1 MTRIARWA
9 RQVGVARAVCV
20 LLLFGLVALRVA
32 DPRPIEE
39 LRLRT
44 FDLFQ
49 VLRPREQTVRPV
61 VIADIDEASLKEIGQ
76 WPWPRT
82 VVADLVTR
90 LREAGAVAVGFDIV
104 FAEPDRMSPAVA
116 AGSFRGLDNETREK
130 LAALPSND
138 TVFADAIKKADGI
151 VVGQAGSATPAP
163 RTDAEMTLQTGFA
176 VRGPDPRPFLVSFAG
191 LLRNVPAIEQ
201 AAAGRGLFSIN
212 PERDGIV
219 RRVPV
224 VMEAQ
229 DALVPSLTM
238 EMLRVVTRSGAILV
252 RTDQAGVRAVA
263 VPGLEVPT
271 DRNGQ
276 FWVYFNK
283 HDPARFVSATDIL
296 NGRMPA
302 DRVRGR
308 LVLIGTSAVG
318 LLDIK
323 TTPAEPAMPGVE
335 VHAQILEN
343 VLTKSLLASPGYALG
358 GEIIAAV
365 VLGLAIIVAAPMLP
379 AAIVVALG
387 AVLIAGLI
395 AMSWYFFLA
404 HNLLVDFTYPL
415 ISCWL
420 IYLVLSFVNY
430 FREQQQ
436 RQQIRSAFGFYL
448 SPPLVEQLARSPEK
462 LVLGGEERRMTILFS
477 DVRGFT
483 TISEHY
489 KDDPQGLTHLMNR
502 FLTPLTNAIIER
514 KGTIDKYIGD
524 AIMAFWNAPV
534 DDAEHEAN
542 ACDAALE
549 MLVRAETLNVE
560 LKREAEA
567 NGGVYMPLRIG
578 IGLNSGPC
586 VVGNMGSDF
595 RFNYSV
601 LGDTVNLA
609 SRLESRT
616 KDYRLSLV
624 IGARTAERAKA
635 KFATMEIDLIQ
646 VKGKKQ
652 PETVFTVLG
661 RAEVADDPRCA
672 ELFDLNTQMLAC
684 YRKQNWEEARNLID
698 RCRKVANG
706 FGVDGLY
713 EMSASTRCTPSA
725 SKFIAP
731 RRRRRIGPACTKP
744 SPSSAIL
751 HSFRASGIQTAIAAM
766 GPRLRGDER
775 RTYVI
780 TAGGRRNAGP

>member
-1 MTRIARWA
+1 MKRIARWS
-9 RQVGVARAVCV
+9 RQFGIARAVCI
-20 LLLFGLVALRVA
+20 LLLFALVPLRIA
-32 DPRPIEE
+32 DPLPIEE

-49 VLRPREQTVRPV
+49 VLRPREQKVRPV
-61 VIADIDEASLKEIGQ
+61 VIVDIDEASLREIGQ

-82 VVADLVTR
+82 VIADLVTR
-90 LREAGAVAVGFDIV
+90 LRAAGAVAVGFDVI

-116 AGSFRGLDNETREK
+116 AGSFRGLDAETREK

-138 TVFADAIKKADGI
+138 AVFAEAIKKAGGI
-151 VVGQAGSATPAP
+151 VVGETAASQAAP
-163 RTDAEMTLQTGFA
+163 RAEGENAPQTGFA
-176 VRGPDPRPFLVSFAG
+176 IVGPNPRPFLVTFPG
-191 LLRNVPAIEQ
+191 LLRNIPPIEQ
-201 AAAGRGLFSIN
+201 AAAGRGMFSID
-212 PERDGIV
+212 PEPDGIV

-229 DALVPSLTM
+229 GQLAPALTM
-238 EMLRVVTRSGAILV
+238 EMLRVVSRAGAILI
-252 RTDQAGVRAVA
+252 RADRAGVKTVA

-271 DRNGQ
+271 DGRGR

-283 HDPARFVSATDIL
+283 RDPARSVSATDVL
-296 NGRMPA
+296 NGRVA
-302 DRVRGR
+302 LDRLRGR
-308 LVLIGTSAVG
+308 LVLIGTSATG

-323 TTPAEPAMPGVE
+323 TTPVQPDMPGVE

-343 VLTKSLLASPGYALG
+343 ILTKSLLASPGYAIG
-358 GEIIAAV
+358 AEIIAAV
-365 VLGLAIIVAAPMLP
+365 VFGLAIIVAAPMLP

-387 AVLIAGLI
+387 AILIAGLI
-395 AMSWYFFLA
+395 GISWYFFVG
-404 HNLLVDFTYPL
+404 HHLLIDFTYPL

-420 IYLVLSFVNY
+420 IYLVLTFVNY

-534 DDAEHEAN
+534 DDDEHEAN

-549 MLVRAETLNVE
+549 MLARAEVLNGE
-560 LKREAEA
+560 LKREAETA
-567 NGGVYMPLRIG
+567 GGVYMPLRIG

-624 IGARTAERAKA
+624 IGSRTADRAKE

-652 PETVFTVLG
+652 PELVFTVLG
-661 RAEVADDPRCA
+661 RAEVIEDPRCD
-672 ELFDLNTQMLAC
+672 ELRDLNTQMLAA
-684 YRKQNWEEARNLID
+684 YRKQQWDESERLIE
-698 RCRKVANG
+698 RCRKLAGG

-713 EMSASTRCTPSA
+713 EMYKERIAVYRAEPPPPDWTGVYEA
-725 SKFIAP
+725 ESK
-731 RRRRRIGPACTKP
+731 
-744 SPSSAIL
+744 
-751 HSFRASGIQTAIAAM
+751 
-766 GPRLRGDER
+766 
-775 RTYVI
+775 
-780 TAGGRRNAGP
+780 

>member
-1 MTRIARWA
+1 MKRIARWS
-9 RQVGVARAVCV
+9 RQFGIARAVCI
-20 LLLFGLVALRVA
+20 LLLFALVPLRIA
-32 DPRPIEE
+32 DPLPIEE

-49 VLRPREQTVRPV
+49 VLRPREQKVRPV
-61 VIADIDEASLKEIGQ
+61 VIVDIDEASLREIGQ

-82 VVADLVTR
+82 VIADLVTR
-90 LREAGAVAVGFDIV
+90 LRAAGAVAVGFDVI

-116 AGSFRGLDNETREK
+116 AGSFRGLDAETREK

-138 TVFADAIKKADGI
+138 AVFAEAIKKAGGI
-151 VVGQAGSATPAP
+151 VVGETAASQAAP
-163 RTDAEMTLQTGFA
+163 RAEGENAPQTGFA
-176 VRGPDPRPFLVSFAG
+176 IVGPNPRPFLVTFPG
-191 LLRNVPAIEQ
+191 LLRNIPPIEQ
-201 AAAGRGLFSIN
+201 AAAGRGMFSID
-212 PERDGIV
+212 PEPDGIV

-229 DALVPSLTM
+229 GQLAPALTM
-238 EMLRVVTRSGAILV
+238 EMLRVVSRAGAILI
-252 RTDQAGVRAVA
+252 RADRAGVKTVA

-271 DRNGQ
+271 DGRGR

-283 HDPARFVSATDIL
+283 RDPARSVSATDAL
-296 NGRMPA
+296 NGRVAP
-302 DRVRGR
+302 DRLRGR
-308 LVLIGTSAVG
+308 LVLIGTSATG

-323 TTPAEPAMPGVE
+323 TTPVQPDMPGVE

-343 VLTKSLLASPGYALG
+343 ILTKSLLASPGYAIG
-358 GEIIAAV
+358 AEIIAAV
-365 VLGLAIIVAAPMLP
+365 VFGLAIIVAAPMLP

-387 AVLIAGLI
+387 AILIAGLI
-395 AMSWYFFLA
+395 GISWYFFVG
-404 HNLLVDFTYPL
+404 HHLLIDFTYPL

-420 IYLVLSFVNY
+420 IYLVLTFVNY

-534 DDAEHEAN
+534 DDDEHEAN

-549 MLVRAETLNVE
+549 MLARAEVLNGE
-560 LKREAEA
+560 LKREAETA
-567 NGGVYMPLRIG
+567 GGVYMPLRIG

-624 IGARTAERAKA
+624 IGSRTADRAKE

-652 PETVFTVLG
+652 PELVFTVLG
-661 RAEVADDPRCA
+661 RAEVIEDPRCD
-672 ELFDLNTQMLAC
+672 ELRDLNTQMLAA
-684 YRKQNWEEARNLID
+684 YRKQQWDESERLIE
-698 RCRKVANG
+698 RCRKLAGG

-713 EMSASTRCTPSA
+713 EMYKERIAVYRAEPPPPDWTGVYEA
-725 SKFIAP
+725 ESK
-731 RRRRRIGPACTKP
+731 
-744 SPSSAIL
+744 
-751 HSFRASGIQTAIAAM
+751 
-766 GPRLRGDER
+766 
-775 RTYVI
+775 
-780 TAGGRRNAGP
+780 

>member
-1 MTRIARWA
+1 MKRIARWA
-9 RQVGVARAVCV
+9 REFGIARAVCI
-20 LLLFGLVALRVA
+20 LLLFALVPLRIA
-32 DPRPIEE
+32 DPLPIEE

-49 VLRPREQTVRPV
+49 VLRPREQKVRPV
-61 VIADIDEASLKEIGQ
+61 VIVDIDEASLREIGQ

-82 VVADLVTR
+82 VIADLVTR
-90 LREAGAVAVGFDIV
+90 LRAAGAVAVGFDVI

-116 AGSFRGLDNETREK
+116 AGSFRGLDAETREK

-138 TVFADAIKKADGI
+138 AVFAEAIKRVGGI
-151 VVGQAGSATPAP
+151 IVGETGAAQAAP
-163 RTDAEMTLQTGFA
+163 RAEGENAPQTGFA
-176 VRGPDPRPFLVSFAG
+176 IVGPNPRPFLVTFPG
-191 LLRNVPAIEQ
+191 LLRNIPPIEQ
-201 AAAGRGLFSIN
+201 AAAGRGMFSID
-212 PERDGIV
+212 PEPDGIV

-229 DALVPSLTM
+229 GQLAPALTM
-238 EMLRVVTRSGAILV
+238 EMLRVVSRAGAILI
-252 RTDQAGVRAVA
+252 RADQAGVKTVA

-271 DRNGQ
+271 DGRGR

-283 HDPARFVSATDIL
+283 RDPARSVSATDVL
-296 NGRMPA
+296 NGRVAP
-302 DRVRGR
+302 DRLRGR
-308 LVLIGTSAVG
+308 LVLIGTSATG

-323 TTPAEPAMPGVE
+323 TTPVQPDMPGVE

-343 VLTKSLLASPGYALG
+343 ILTKSLLASPGYAIG
-358 GEIIAAV
+358 AEIIAAV
-365 VLGLAIIVAAPMLP
+365 VFGLAIIVAAPMLP

-395 AMSWYFFLA
+395 GISWYFFVE
-404 HNLLVDFTYPL
+404 HHLLIDFTYPL

-420 IYLVLSFVNY
+420 IYLVLTFVNY

-489 KDDPQGLTHLMNR
+489 KDDPQGLTQLMNR

-534 DDAEHEAN
+534 DDDEHEAN

-549 MLVRAETLNVE
+549 MLARAEVLNGE

-567 NGGVYMPLRIG
+567 SGGVYMPLRIG

-624 IGARTAERAKA
+624 IGSRTAERAKE

-652 PETVFTVLG
+652 PELVFTVLG
-661 RAEVADDPRCA
+661 RAEVSEDPRCD
-672 ELFDLNTQMLAC
+672 ELRDLNTQMLAA
-684 YRKQNWEEARNLID
+684 YRKQQWDEAERLIE
-698 RCRKVANG
+698 RCRKLAGG

-713 EMSASTRCTPSA
+713 EMYKERIAVYRAEPPPPDWTGVYEA
-725 SKFIAP
+725 ESK
-731 RRRRRIGPACTKP
+731 
-744 SPSSAIL
+744 
-751 HSFRASGIQTAIAAM
+751 
-766 GPRLRGDER
+766 
-775 RTYVI
+775 
-780 TAGGRRNAGP
+780 

>member
-1 MTRIARWA
+1 MKLIARWA
-9 RQVGVARAVCV
+9 RQIGVARAVCA
-20 LLLFGLVALRVA
+20 LLLFALVPLRIA
-32 DPRPIEE
+32 DPRPLEE
-39 LRLRT
+39 LHLRT

-49 VLRPREQTVRPV
+49 VLRPRVQTAHPV

-82 VVADLVTR
+82 VVADLVTK
-90 LREAGAVAVGFDIV
+90 LRQLGAVAVGFDIV

-116 AGSFRGLDNETREK
+116 ATEFRGIDQQTREK
-130 LAALPSND
+130 LASLPSND
-138 TVFADAIKKADGI
+138 VVLGDAIKRAGNI
-151 VVGQAGSATPAP
+151 VVGEAGSATVGPP
-163 RTDAEMTLQTGFA
+163 RTDAELALQTGFA
-176 VRGPDPRPFLVSFAG
+176 IRGPDPRPFLVTFPG

-201 AAAGRGLFSIN
+201 AAAGRGLFSID

-219 RRVPV
+219 RRVPII
-224 VMEAQ
+224 MEAQ
-229 DALVPSLTM
+229 DTIVPSLTM
-238 EMLRVVTRSGAILV
+238 EMLRVVTRASAILI
-252 RTDQAGVRAVA
+252 RADEAGVRSVA

-271 DRNGQ
+271 DRSGQ
-276 FWVYFNK
+276 FWVHFNK
-283 HDPARFVSATDIL
+283 HDPARYVSAADVL
-296 NGRMPA
+296 DGRVPA

-318 LLDIK
+318 LLDVK
-323 TTPAEPAMPGVE
+323 TTPVDPAMPGVE
-335 VHAQILEN
+335 VHAQILES
-343 VLTKSLLASPGYALG
+343 VLTKSILRNPNYAIGAEL
-358 GEIIAAV
+358 ILAV

-379 AAIVVALG
+379 AAIVLALG
-387 AVLIAGLI
+387 GLLIVGLVG
-395 AMSWYFFLA
+395 MSWYFFVE
-404 HNLLVDFTYPL
+404 HNLLIDFTYPL
-415 ISCWL
+415 ISSWL
-420 IYLVLSFVNY
+420 IYLVLTFVNY
-430 FREQQQ
+430 FREQRQ

-448 SPPLVEQLARSPEK
+448 SPALVEQLAKSPER

-489 KDDPQGLTHLMNR
+489 KDDPQGLTRLMNR

-534 DDAEHEAN
+534 DDEEHEAN

-549 MLVRAETLNVE
+549 MLARAEALNVE
-560 LKREAEA
+560 LKREADT

-578 IGLNSGPC
+578 IGLNTGPC

-624 IGARTAERAKA
+624 IGSRTAERAQGR
-635 KFATMEIDLIQ
+635 FATMEIDLIQ

-652 PETVFTVLG
+652 PEVVFTVLG
-661 RAEVADDPRCA
+661 RAEVGADPRCQ
-672 ELFDLNTQMLAC
+672 ELRELNAGMLKL
-684 YRKQNWEEARNLID
+684 YRRQQWDEAISQID
-698 RCRKVANG
+698 RCRKLANG

-713 EMSASTRCTPSA
+713 DMYVERIEAYRADPPPPDWSGVYEAE
-725 SKFIAP
+725 SK
-731 RRRRRIGPACTKP
+731 
-744 SPSSAIL
+744 
-751 HSFRASGIQTAIAAM
+751 
-766 GPRLRGDER
+766 
-775 RTYVI
+775 
-780 TAGGRRNAGP
+780 